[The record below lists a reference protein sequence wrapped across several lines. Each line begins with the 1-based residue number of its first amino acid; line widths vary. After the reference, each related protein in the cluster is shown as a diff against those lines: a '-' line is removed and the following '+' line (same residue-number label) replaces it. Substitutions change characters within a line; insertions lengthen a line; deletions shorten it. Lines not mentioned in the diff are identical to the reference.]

1 VTTTS
6 RSAEVDAYLAGV
18 AAALADLA
26 SDDRQDL
33 LDELGTHLDELS
45 HETDAPLESRLGTPA
60 DYAAELRASAGLP
73 PAGARKNVALV
84 WAARLRPALDRPS
97 IRATREFLASLRPAW
112 WVLRAWVLV
121 GTLALWAERPPRWSP
136 RLIVIPRIGN
146 GTTGLVLTVAAIV
159 ISVQLARHRLRTGG
173 AVRNVSLLVNATALV
188 ALLPTLFSLAA
199 ASENTACCVSYQ
211 VVEQT
216 PTKGV
221 YAHGERLR
229 NIYTYDGAGKLVN
242 DVRLYDEH
250 GRPLDL
256 DLRSD
261 ANRRVLFDSTGVA
274 VQNTYPIRYFEPGTR
289 TVTSPF
295 AGPSIVVPPLVA
307 QPMATPG
314 AVVSTSSPT
323 PTASTKR

>member
-1 VTTTS
+1 VTTTT
-6 RSAEVDAYLAGV
+6 RSDEVEAYLAGV
-18 AAALADLA
+18 AAALADLPA
-26 SDDRQDL
+26 DDRQDL
-33 LDELGTHLDELS
+33 LDELSTHLDELS
-45 HETDAPLESRLGTPA
+45 HETDEPLESRLGTPA

-73 PAGARKNVALV
+73 PAGARRNFALV
-84 WAARLRPALDRPS
+84 WAARLRPALDRPRVLS
-97 IRATREFLASLRPAW
+97 AREFLASLRPAW

-121 GTLALWAERPPRWSP
+121 AALTLWTERPPRWSS
-136 RLIVIPRIGN
+136 RLIVVPRVGN
-146 GTTGLVLTVAAIV
+146 GTTGLCLTVAAIV
-159 ISVQLARHRLRTGG
+159 ISVQLARHRLGVGR
-173 AVRNVSLLVNATALV
+173 AARVSLLVNAAALV
-188 ALLPTLFSLAA
+188 ALLPALFSLAA

-211 VVEQT
+211 IVEQV

-221 YAHGERLR
+221 FSRGERLR

-256 DLRSD
+256 DLRDD
-261 ANRRVLFDSTGVA
+261 ANRRVLFDNTGVA

-307 QPMATPG
+307 QPMASPG
-314 AVVSTSSPT
+314 ATVATSSPSPT
-323 PTASTKR
+323 PSTKR